1 MRFQTISNLMTQIT
15 NKTFKA
21 NTKDV
26 NYVNRDFTSL
36 KSQLIDFTKQYYP
49 LNYRDFSESSPGQIF
64 IEQAAY
70 VGDILSYYTD
80 QQFKE
85 SFIQFSTD
93 RRNLINQAQY
103 LGYKPKVSSASSATV
118 EIFQLVPSK
127 RIQSVTNTSVTSE
140 YVPDETYCLILKP
153 FTTLNSL
160 SNVQFIIEE
169 SLDFSQD
176 TPFSPREVSV
186 YSRDNTG
193 APLFYLLKKTTK
205 AYSGTLLSRQFSV
218 GSPKSFLKIK
228 LEENNVLK
236 ITSIVDSNNN
246 SYYESDYLAQDT
258 IPISVDN
265 VPLNN
270 QTLSRYK
277 GETPKLLKY
286 LRTEKRFITTV
297 DDENYT
303 YIQFGANTENYDNTV
318 IIPNPSNVGVS
329 LSNLNK
335 LNISLDGT
343 NVLKSNSYGVSPSNT
358 TLTVNYIVGGGVS
371 SNVNSGEINE
381 VLGVEYLNDTSGLTD
396 SQISLLNNVKNSLRV
411 NNPESATG
419 GDGAETNEVIRQNA
433 IANFSSQNRIVTNE
447 DILLRVYSLQPE
459 FGSVAKAY
467 VESNSTKQVSY
478 TGLISGIV
486 NESSGSISNETL
498 NLNPLNPLDRRKFLE
513 SNNPFT
519 NNLYLL
525 GYDKNKN
532 LTKINEAT
540 LLNLKNYL
548 SEYKILT
555 DKFNIIDG
563 YIINIG
569 VEFKISVFNGFNKR
583 DVLDTCISSVQEFF
597 NIDNWSFNQ
606 PINLSQL
613 TFEIM
618 KNEGVQSVT
627 DVVVKNLTYDQNGT
641 QYSPIAY
648 NISIATQNNIVYP
661 SKDPSIFEVKFPTT
675 DIKGLVV

>member
-1 MRFQTISNLMTQIT
+1 MAQIT

-85 SFIQFSTD
+85 SFIQFATD
-93 RRNLINQAQY
+93 RRNLVNQAQY
-103 LGYKPKVSSASSATV
+103 LGYKPKVSSASSATIEV
-118 EIFQLVPSK
+118 FQLVPAK
-127 RIQSVTNTSVTSE
+127 RVQSVNNISVTNE
-140 YVPDETYCLILKP
+140 YIPDETYCLILKP
-153 FTTLNSL
+153 FTSLNSL
-160 SNVQFIIEE
+160 SGVTFLIED

-205 AYSGTLLSRQFSV
+205 AYSGTLITKQFSI
-218 GSPKSFLKIK
+218 GSPQSFLQLK
-228 LEENNVLK
+228 LEATNVLK
-236 ITSIVDSNNN
+236 VVSIVDSNNN
-246 SYYESDYLAQDT
+246 NYYESQYLAQDT

-270 QTLSRYK
+270 QTLSKYK

-286 LRTEKRFITTV
+286 LRTEKRFITRV
-297 DDENYT
+297 DESNYT

-343 NVLKSNSYGVSPSNT
+343 NVLKANSYGVSPSNT
-358 TLTVNYIVGGGVS
+358 TLTVTYIVGGGLD
-371 SNVNSGEINE
+371 SNVNSGEINTFA
-381 VLGVEYLNDTSGLTD
+381 GVAYLNDTTGLTD
-396 SQISLLNNVKNSLRV
+396 SQVTLFNNIKNSLRV
-411 NNPESATG
+411 NNVEAATG
-419 GDGAETNEVIRQNA
+419 GDEAETNEEIRQNA
-433 IANFSSQNRIVTNE
+433 IANFSSQNRIITEE
-447 DILLRVYSLQPE
+447 DILLRVYSLQPQ
-459 FGSVAKAY
+459 FGSVAKAF
-467 VESNSTKQVSY
+467 VQSNSTRQVAYS
-478 TGLISGIV
+478 GLISGIV
-486 NESSGSISNETL
+486 NATTNNEVL
-498 NLNPLNPLDRRKFLE
+498 DLNPLNPLDRRKFLE

-519 NNLYLL
+519 NNLYIL
-525 GYDKNKN
+525 GYDINKN

-548 SEYKILT
+548 SQYKILT

-583 DVLDTCISSVQEFF
+583 DVLDNCIFSVQEFF
-597 NIDNWSFNQ
+597 DIDNWGFNQ

-627 DVVVKNLTYDQNGT
+627 DVQIKNLTYDNNGT
-641 QYSPIAY
+641 QYSPISY